1 VVKPSPTTLT
11 FKTKQ
16 AVGATSASQS
26 VTLKNTGSISA
37 SISIKPSGDF
47 GETDNCSTLAI
58 NASCTVNVT
67 FTQRSSAL

>member
-1 VVKPSPTTLT
+1 VKPSPTTLT

-47 GETDNCSTLAI
+47 AKPTIA
-58 NASCTVNVT
+58 A
-67 FTQRSSAL
+67 RWP